1 MRIVGI
7 VVVLAIVYY
16 IYGRNGDKTSLQNRV
31 AEAQAEAAQ
40 VMPAPQS
47 AQPPAAQPPPTNS
60 LRAPMDRTRQVLDQV
75 KQRNGKGEF

>member
-40 VMPAPQS
+40 VTPMS
-47 AQPPAAQPPPTNS
+47 PPTQPTNS

>member
-31 AEAQAEAAQ
+31 AEAQAEPAQ
-40 VMPAPQS
+40 VTPMS
-47 AQPPAAQPPPTNS
+47 PPTQPTNS

>member
-1 MRIVGI
+1 MRIVAI

-47 AQPPAAQPPPTNS
+47 TQPPAAQPSPTNS
-60 LRAPMDRTRQVLDQV
+60 VRAPMDRTRQVLDQV

>member
-1 MRIVGI
+1 MRIVAI

-31 AEAQAEAAQ
+31 AEAQVEAAQ
-40 VMPAPQS
+40 VMPAPQ
-47 AQPPAAQPPPTNS
+47 ATQPPAAQPPPTNS

>member
-1 MRIVGI
+1 MRIVAI

-31 AEAQAEAAQ
+31 AEAQAEAAK
-40 VMPAPQS
+40 VMPAPQ
-47 AQPPAAQPPPTNS
+47 AAQPPPTNS